1 VGCAIQSRSIEDD
14 SAHPLMLEARA
25 YTTYSQNIVANSAFH
40 YG

>member
-25 YTTYSQNIVANSAFH
+25 YTTYPKNIFANSTFH
-40 YG
+40 HG